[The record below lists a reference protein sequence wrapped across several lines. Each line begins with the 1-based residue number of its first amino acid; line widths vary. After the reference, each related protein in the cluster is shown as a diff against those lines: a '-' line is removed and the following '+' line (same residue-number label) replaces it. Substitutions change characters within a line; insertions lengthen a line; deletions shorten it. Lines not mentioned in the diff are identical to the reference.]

1 MRKYEEEGNLE
12 MIEQLKIHGTK
23 KTNKK
28 KDAIGNLFTLYFLIQ
43 ILVQQSKTSCTEK
56 LDSKSE

>member
-23 KTNKK
+23 ESKK
-28 KDAIGNLFTLYFLIQ
+28 KGMLSISSISTIIFIKAN
-43 ILVQQSKTSCTEK
+43 K
-56 LDSKSE
+56 